1 MHAITIGFLR
11 LMNEIGIWYMGKF
24 LPLWGGVYLGTTQ
37 EFFRGAL
44 RDVSRTLKCDDSAA
58 VVVWYED

>member
-1 MHAITIGFLR
+1 
-11 LMNEIGIWYMGKF
+11 MNEIGIWYMGKF